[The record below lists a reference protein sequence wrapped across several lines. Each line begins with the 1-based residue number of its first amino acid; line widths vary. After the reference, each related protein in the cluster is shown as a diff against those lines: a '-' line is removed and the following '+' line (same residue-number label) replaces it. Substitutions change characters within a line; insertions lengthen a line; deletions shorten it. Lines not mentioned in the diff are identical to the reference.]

1 MPVEPGATAASI
13 YREHEPHPALRR
25 HVECYWTVT
34 GRVGPGQANHLT
46 VLPDGCMDI
55 LFNFGDPPL
64 NGGVPTGGGC
74 AVGTMTR
81 ALEVGRRGQVDV
93 LGVRFRPG
101 AATPFLPLPASEL
114 TDTTLALDEL
124 WGSAAGE
131 AVERLAD
138 HRDEARRVGVL
149 DGLLRDRLCGCL
161 RGVDERVLVAS
172 DLVSA
177 TAGRVTV
184 DGLAKASGL
193 GRRQLERRFLA
204 VVGTPPKVAVRVA
217 RFRAAVMRMHRQ
229 PGSSLSL
236 VAAET
241 GYADQAHFTREF
253 KALAGT
259 SPGRYREGIG

>member
-1 MPVEPGATAASI
+1 
-13 YREHEPHPALRR
+13 
-25 HVECYWTVT
+25 
-34 GRVGPGQANHLT
+34 
-46 VLPDGCMDI
+46 
-55 LFNFGDPPL
+55 
-64 NGGVPTGGGC
+64 
-74 AVGTMTR
+74 
-81 ALEVGRRGQVDV
+81 
-93 LGVRFRPG
+93 
-101 AATPFLPLPASEL
+101 
-114 TDTTLALDEL
+114 
-124 WGSAAGE
+124 
-131 AVERLAD
+131 
-138 HRDEARRVGVL
+138 VGVL